1 LLPVFI
7 LDTDSFDRRRFLLEC
22 SGEYD
27 LRKHGSSMS
36 RAFVKENDEQGNELP
51 ERPQSPYPNHITPRG
66 LDALHQQLQSLEAA
80 HKRMAEPQGN
90 ELIDQD
96 AKHGLERDIRYL
108 QDRIA
113 RAIVIN
119 PATQARDKVAFGA
132 TVATEDENGE
142 KRTFEIVGED
152 EADAAAGRLS
162 WVSPLAR
169 ALTDAAVGE
178 TVVWKRPAG
187 DLELE
192 ILSITYPK

>member
-1 LLPVFI
+1 M
-7 LDTDSFDRRRFLLEC
+7 EC

-80 HKRMAEPQGN
+80 HRRMAEPDGN
-90 ELIDQD
+90 TLIDQD
-96 AKHGLERDIRYL
+96 AKHGLERDIRYV

-119 PATQARDKVAFGA
+119 PATQPKDRVSFGA
-132 TVATEDENGE
+132 TVETEDENGE
-142 KRTFEIVGED
+142 RRKFEIVGED
-152 EADAAAGRLS
+152 EADPTVGRLS

-169 ALTDAAVGE
+169 ALTDAATGD

-192 ILSITYPK
+192 ILSISYPD